1 MSADTVVL
9 LHGLGRSPLA
19 MKGLER
25 FLTRH
30 GYHVINQGYAS
41 RRGSISELCRKLF
54 HDLLPALPA
63 TGTIHFVTHSLGGI
77 LLRYGLQHW
86 SIHRGRLGRAVML
99 APPSQG
105 SEVVDVLRHIPL
117 LPRIMGPA
125 FLQLGTDESSVPI
138 QLLAGEQDGLPIEV
152 GVIAGRTSYEPWFSP
167 LFDEDN
173 DGKVSVSRSRHPG
186 MKDFRALEVGHT
198 FIMND
203 KRVRQQIACISC
215 SLVDSVRG
223 SGLGCIRGNYGDRD
237 RAQVSGGRGRLAS

>member
-25 FLTRH
+25 FLTRQ
-30 GYHVINQGYAS
+30 GYHVINQGYSS
-41 RRGSISELCRKLF
+41 RRGSIAELCRQLF
-54 HDLLPALPA
+54 HDLLPALPPE
-63 TGTIHFVTHSLGGI
+63 GQIHFVTHSLGGI

-86 SIHRGRLGRAVML
+86 SIHQGRLGRAVML

-105 SEVVDVLRHIPL
+105 SEVVDILRHVPL

-125 FLQLGTDESSVPI
+125 FLQLGTDASSVPL
-138 QLLAGEQDGLPIEV
+138 QLLAREQGGLPIEV

-167 LFDEDN
+167 LFGEDN

-203 KRVRQQIACISC
+203 KRVRQHILHFLQF
-215 SLVDSVRG
+215 
-223 SGLGCIRGNYGDRD
+223 
-237 RAQVSGGRGRLAS
+237 GRFK

>member
-25 FLTRH
+25 FLIRQ
-30 GYHVINQGYAS
+30 GFKVINQGYAS
-41 RRGSISELCRKLF
+41 RRGSVAELCQRLF
-54 HDLLPALPA
+54 HDLLPGLS
-63 TGTIHFVTHSLGGI
+63 GEGEIHFVTHSLGGI

-86 SIHRGRLGRAVML
+86 NFPKSRLGRAVML
-99 APPSQG
+99 APPCQG
-105 SEVVDVLRHIPL
+105 SEVVDVLRYIPL

-125 FLQLGTDESSVPI
+125 FLQLGTDESSVPM
-138 QLLAGEQDGLPIEV
+138 QLLQLERQQLPIEV

-167 LFDEDN
+167 LFGEDN

-186 MKDFRALEVGHT
+186 MKDFRVLEVGHT

-203 KRVRQQIACISC
+203 KRVRQHILHFLQF
-215 SLVDSVRG
+215 
-223 SGLGCIRGNYGDRD
+223 GCF
-237 RAQVSGGRGRLAS
+237 Q